1 MQPGID
7 SNAAWG
13 RDRRGSHLSVRLE
26 FFFDCSSP
34 WTYLAFHRI
43 QSVAAETDT
52 TILWR
57 PILVGGVFNAI
68 NPGVYT
74 ERAKIGDRLRQGET
88 TAEGRKAKYYIKDL
102 ADWARLSDLKIG
114 QPSVFPVNSVR
125 VMRAC
130 FVAEEHGRLIPFA
143 RAAFEAYWGEL
154 KDLSQDDVLMEIAG
168 KAGLDAEEIF
178 KKIVTPDYK
187 QRLRNT
193 TDELMERGGFGSP
206 TIFID
211 ESDMYFGNDRLEVV
225 ADVLRR
231 RAGEL
236 DRKGVS

>member
-1 MQPGID
+1 M
-7 SNAAWG
+7 
-13 RDRRGSHLSVRLE
+13 SVRLE

-43 QSVAAETDT
+43 QSIAAETDT
-52 TILWR
+52 PILWR

-68 NPGVYT
+68 NQGVYT
-74 ERAKIGDRLRQGET
+74 ERAKIGDRLRQGEA

-102 ADWARLSDLKIG
+102 ADWARLAGLEIG

-130 FVAEEHGRLIPFA
+130 FVAQEHGRLPNFA
-143 RAAFEAYWGEL
+143 RAAFEAYWGAL
-154 KDLSQDDVLMEIAG
+154 KDISQDGVLTEITVQ
-168 KAGLDAEEIF
+168 AGLDPDEIF
-178 KKIVTPDYK
+178 QKIETEDYK
-187 QRLRNT
+187 HRLRQS

-206 TIFID
+206 TIFVD
-211 ESDMYFGNDRLEVV
+211 GDDMYFGNDRLEVV
-225 ADVLRR
+225 ADALRR

-236 DRKGVS
+236 DRKGAS